1 MKKIQMMLAAAAAV
15 VMSSCG
21 GSAPKANLE
30 NDVDSVCYAFGVS
43 QSQGFADYVCNKDMG
58 LGVDSAYMDEV
69 IKGLMDGANL
79 GGSEKQKAYYAGV
92 ALGQQIANNVKDG
105 LRYQIFGRDADS
117 TQVVNIN
124 DFLAGFI
131 NGIKNDTAVFNSEGA
146 RKYIETQM
154 AVFQKRAQEASAKK
168 MEEEYGEYKK
178 QNEAYMKKVA
188 KNDSVQALDNGVYYK
203 VLKAG
208 KGEIPTA
215 DSRVRIHYEGKTIDG
230 NVFDSSYKRNEPQE
244 FSCSQVVTGFSTAL
258 THMPVGSKWEV
269 YIPAEAGYG
278 AQNTASIKPF
288 STLIF
293 TIELLEV
300 IK

>member
-1 MKKIQMMLAAAAAV
+1 MKKISMMLTATAAV
-15 VMSSCG
+15 VMSACC

-30 NDVDSVCYAFGVS
+30 NDVDSICYAFGVS
-43 QSQGFADYVCNKDMG
+43 QSQGFTEYVCNKEMG
-58 LGVDSAYMDEV
+58 MGVDSAYMDEV
-69 IKGLMDGANL
+69 LKGIMDGANL

-117 TQVVNIN
+117 TQVINVN

-131 NGIKNDTAVFNSEGA
+131 SAIKNDSTVFDVTKA
-146 RKYIETQM
+146 QQYIQTQM
-154 AVFQKRAQEASAKK
+154 EVFQKKAQEASAKK

-178 QNEAYMKKVA
+178 QNEAYMKTIA
-188 KNDSVQALDNGVYYK
+188 KNDSVKALDNGVYYK

-208 KGEIPTA
+208 NGEKPTA
-215 DSRVRIHYEGKTIDG
+215 ESRVKVHYEGKTIDG
-230 NVFDSSYKRNEPQE
+230 NVFDSSYKRDEPQE
-244 FSCSQVVTGFSTAL
+244 FSCSQVVPGFSTAL
-258 THMPVGSKWEV
+258 TNMPVGSKWEV

-278 AQNTASIKPF
+278 AQNMQSIKPF

-300 IK
+300 LK